1 MTIILFVLIVITV
14 VTIFGVGCLVMKRR
28 NKNEGIKFFDS
39 SAIRE
44 EIQTPK
50 LSKGAPYNET
60 ENNFTDMVED
70 HDATHND

>member
-1 MTIILFVLIVITV
+1 
-14 VTIFGVGCLVMKRR
+14 MKRR
-28 NKNEGIKFFDS
+28 NRNEGIKFFDS